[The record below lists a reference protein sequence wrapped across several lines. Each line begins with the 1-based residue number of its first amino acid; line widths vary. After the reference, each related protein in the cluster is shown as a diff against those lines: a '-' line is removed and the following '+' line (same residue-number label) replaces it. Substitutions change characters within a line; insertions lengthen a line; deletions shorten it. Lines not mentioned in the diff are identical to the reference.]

1 MSPSRDAAG
10 ADVGEPGHG
19 GPGLGEAGAKA
30 AGSVEAGV
38 EGPVTEGPESGE
50 AGAEADG
57 PEATGSVEAGSEGPD
72 TREAVGRLPMLLEA
86 VLDVGSDLEL
96 GSTLQQI
103 VDTATA
109 LTGARQGALGVLEP
123 DRDRVDALYTTGM
136 TEAER
141 QRIDLFP
148 DTPAGNPALA
158 ASGPEAPGPDR
169 APAPDAV
176 PDRAPAPVP
185 VPTPGPDP
193 VRDRSPAPGPVRD
206 HTPAP
211 APAPA
216 PDRSPGSPAEGGALR
231 TPVVV
236 HTEVFGRLHLSG
248 KPSGPFTDIDLAL
261 VRALAAQAGIAIGN
275 ARLYGAARQRER
287 WIAGAAAVTTA
298 LLTGTDAAD
307 ALMTVAERARV
318 LADASAG
325 VILQPTEEGGMEI
338 VTASTLDDPA
348 GIVGTVIEPGS
359 AVLVQL
365 LGGEPVFIDDSA
377 TDPRMTTGVRSRFG
391 PSMMLPLQSGGRLIG
406 TLALPRRRGDRPYTD
421 LDRLLATQF
430 ASQAALALVL
440 ADAQA
445 DREQLAVYEDRDRIA
460 RDLHDLVVQR
470 LFATEMMLE
479 STRRRAAAGANGG
492 KGGGEP
498 PAETDEEGTEGGAR
512 TGTGAARADGESGDQ
527 PSGADAGDLLARA
540 VDELDSTIQ
549 EVRTAIFALQQP
561 PAEAP
566 ATFRG
571 RVLRETG
578 GAAAVLGFPPSV
590 RFTGAVDALVG
601 EEAARELLA
610 ALRGALAAAHRR
622 PGVSAIEVE
631 VDATVRLPDGRAG
644 VRLVVADDGRG
655 EDGRPTTMTW
665 EAPR

>member
-1 MSPSRDAAG
+1 
-10 ADVGEPGHG
+10 
-19 GPGLGEAGAKA
+19 
-30 AGSVEAGV
+30 
-38 EGPVTEGPESGE
+38 
-50 AGAEADG
+50 
-57 PEATGSVEAGSEGPD
+57 
-72 TREAVGRLPMLLEA
+72 MLLEA
-86 VLDVGSDLEL
+86 VLNVGSDLDL

-103 VDTATA
+103 VETATA
-109 LTGARQGALGVLEP
+109 LTGARHGALAVLEP
-123 DRDRVDALYTTGM
+123 DRDRIDALYTTG
-136 TEAER
+136 TPEAEAEG
-141 QRIDLFP
+141 DFL
-148 DTPAGNPALA
+148 
-158 ASGPEAPGPDR
+158 R
-169 APAPDAV
+169 APIA
-176 PDRAPAPVP
+176 
-185 VPTPGPDP
+185 
-193 VRDRSPAPGPVRD
+193 
-206 HTPAP
+206 
-211 APAPA
+211 
-216 PDRSPGSPAEGGALR
+216 
-231 TPVVV
+231 V
-236 HTEVFGRLHLSG
+236 HTEVFGHLYLGG
-248 KPSGPFTDIDLAL
+248 KRPGPFTDTDAGLL
-261 VRALAAQAGIAIGN
+261 RVLAAQAGIAIGN

-307 ALMTVAERARV
+307 ALMTVAEQARV
-318 LADASAG
+318 LAGASAG

-338 VTASTLDDPA
+338 VTASTPDDPA

-359 AVLVQL
+359 PVLVQL

-406 TLALPRRRGDRPYTD
+406 TLALPRRRGERPYTD
-421 LDRLLATQF
+421 VDRLLATQF

-479 STRRRAAAGANGG
+479 STRRRAASEESAGA
-492 KGGGEP
+492 
-498 PAETDEEGTEGGAR
+498 AE
-512 TGTGAARADGESGDQ
+512 
-527 PSGADAGDLLARA
+527 AGDGGDAEGQAEAGGLLGRA

-561 PAEAP
+561 PAAAP
-566 ATFRG
+566 STFRG

-578 GAAAVLGFPPSV
+578 GAAALLGFPPSV
-590 RFTGAVDALVG
+590 QFTGAVDALVG
-601 EEAARELLA
+601 EETGRELLA

-631 VDATVRLPDGRAG
+631 VDATVRLPDGRSG

-655 EDGRPTTMTW
+655 EDDGRPTTVTW
-665 EAPR
+665 QAPI